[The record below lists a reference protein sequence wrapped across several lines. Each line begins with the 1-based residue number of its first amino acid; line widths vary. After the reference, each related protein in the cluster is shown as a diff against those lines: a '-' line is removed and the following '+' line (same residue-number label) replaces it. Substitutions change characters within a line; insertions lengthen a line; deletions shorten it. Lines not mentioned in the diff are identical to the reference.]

1 MASSPQLEM
10 NTNLPGV
17 RLLQQWIREKQE
29 LRIQLPDGSA
39 LEGFLQWQDPEFL
52 ALIAEGKEL
61 PELLSRSHVVRITAI
76 NQNDGLEQ
84 GTIPSSRPCLPQTN

>member
-1 MASSPQLEM
+1 MASSPLLEM

-29 LRIQLPDGSA
+29 LRIQLVDGSA
-39 LEGFLQWQDPEFL
+39 LEGYLQWQDPEFL
-52 ALIAEGKEL
+52 ALIAEGKGL
-61 PELLSRSHVVRITAI
+61 PDLLSRSHVVRITAI
-76 NQNDGLEQ
+76 KQNEGLEQ

>member
-1 MASSPQLEM
+1 MASSPLLEM

-29 LRIQLPDGSA
+29 LRIQLVDGSA
-39 LEGFLQWQDPEFL
+39 LEGYLQWQDPEFL
-52 ALIAEGKEL
+52 ALIAEGKGL

-84 GTIPSSRPCLPQTN
+84 GTILSSRPCLPQTN